1 MLLDKL
7 FASADLPKRGWPDE
21 SGTMGSGWMRTS
33 SGERVD
39 EITSMNLSG
48 VWRCLT
54 VITNDMKRMPW
65 KVYEKQGEKRVHRSD
80 LPIDYILSVE
90 TNPETDSATFRE
102 TLQVHACLTGNGYA
116 EIERNFYG
124 DPVAMWILD
133 PFKVDPKR
141 DDSGKLIYEYR
152 DDTGKLKVL
161 KPEHVFHLRGLG
173 MDGVKGISI
182 IQNARETIGGG
193 MALEKAGNSFFRN
206 GFRPSGV
213 LEHPTELSDVAF
225 NRLKKDFERQYS
237 GAMNTGK
244 PIIAEGGMKW
254 HQLSIS
260 PQDAQYIQSKEF
272 TLSEIAR
279 WFGVKQYKLGL
290 QARET
295 HSNIFQNA
303 QEHIDE
309 TLHPWAVKWEM
320 EARRKLFKP
329 EDRQRFYTKYDFR
342 GLLRGDHASR
352 TAYYTAMLDR
362 GVYSINDVRA
372 LEDEN
377 PIENGDAR
385 FVPLNTTTLER
396 AISGEGQQKNTTT
409 P

>member
-1 MLLDKL
+1 VLGCGKVFGIFFAHALGYFSNCTAGRPFTFLCGMYHAHKFLLF
-7 FASADLPKRGWPDE
+7 FAD
-21 SGTMGSGWMRTS
+21 
-33 SGERVD
+33 
-39 EITSMNLSG
+39 
-48 VWRCLT
+48 
-54 VITNDMKRMPW
+54 
-65 KVYEKQGEKRVHRSD
+65 
-80 LPIDYILSVE
+80 
-90 TNPETDSATFRE
+90 
-102 TLQVHACLTGNGYA
+102 
-116 EIERNFYG
+116 
-124 DPVAMWILD
+124 
-133 PFKVDPKR
+133 
-141 DDSGKLIYEYR
+141 
-152 DDTGKLKVL
+152 
-161 KPEHVFHLRGLG
+161 
-173 MDGVKGISI
+173 
-182 IQNARETIGGG
+182 
-193 MALEKAGNSFFRN
+193 SFFRN

-396 AISGEGQQKNTTT
+396 AISGEVKQDPKQTDE
-409 P
+409 